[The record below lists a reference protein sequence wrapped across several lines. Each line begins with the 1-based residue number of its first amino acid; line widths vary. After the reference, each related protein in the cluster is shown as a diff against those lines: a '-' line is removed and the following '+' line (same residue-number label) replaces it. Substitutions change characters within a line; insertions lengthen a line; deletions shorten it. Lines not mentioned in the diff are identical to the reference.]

1 MNIIVLVLNIVK
13 ILQIHHIPVIN
24 MLVAKIHQ
32 DVQTHHHQFIIKT
45 MIVNI
50 SIQIIV
56 IVAKLLNIIEHLMM
70 EINVLRIVLIIICGM
85 KKVRENTVGQVI
97 IMNANII
104 MKIVIMD
111 TNIEYIK
118 LLEVNNV
125 YIVMK
130 LVQT

>member
-1 MNIIVLVLNIVK
+1 
-13 ILQIHHIPVIN
+13 
-24 MLVAKIHQ
+24 
-32 DVQTHHHQFIIKT
+32 
-45 MIVNI
+45 
-50 SIQIIV
+50 
-56 IVAKLLNIIEHLMM
+56 M